1 MRTPVGKYGGSL
13 AHIRLDDLLGPT
25 IVAAC
30 ERVGVPL
37 ERIEEI
43 TAGCVN
49 VTHDGMGD
57 LARWAALAAGTAR
70 SHRRASR

>member
-1 MRTPVGKYGGSL
+1 MTIDAYIVGGVRTPVGKYGGSL

-37 ERIEEI
+37 ERLRKSLRAASTSLT
-43 TAGCVN
+43 TA
-49 VTHDGMGD
+49 
-57 LARWAALAAGTAR
+57 WAIWPAGR
-70 SHRRASR
+70 H